1 MAARMLT
8 PPPPGAMHRPM
19 TELVRPLLGVLAVWR
34 ARRGWLIV
42 GALISLAS
50 LATGVALMGVSGG
63 LVAGL
68 VSGTAL
74 AAPTVLRVLGPARVV
89 LRYLERLAGHE
100 AVFRALADLRIWFF
114 RGLARSAAGGLGFR
128 RSGDVLARLVNDTEA
143 LDGLYLR
150 ILLPLAGAAA
160 LVVAL
165 PLCLLPLGGWAA
177 MGVGTLFAVAAFVLP
192 AQAARTTARAGQ
204 RLSLAAAALRV
215 AAVDAIAGL
224 REVRAFGAEGR
235 MLALVQAREA
245 ALLDAERDLSAR
257 GARAGAAA
265 FLCGQ
270 AAILLV
276 LAVVAL
282 DGVGNAP
289 AAIGGAFLVV
299 AGFEAIAG
307 LTVAGAGAGHA
318 SAAARRVLEAA
329 EAPPA
334 VPDPA
339 RPAALPTTAAL
350 RFERVRFR
358 WQEGRP
364 DVLDGLSLEI
374 PEGARVAILGP
385 SGAGKSTLAAL
396 ALKVAA
402 PRSGRVLLGGVD
414 IATLA
419 ADAVRSRIA
428 WLSQS
433 THLFDDTIRRNLAL
447 ARPHAEEAMLWAALE
462 AAQIAAF
469 VRALPDRLDTWLG
482 EAGAAVSGGQGR
494 RLALARAL
502 LSEAPILLL
511 DEPCA
516 GLDAA
521 TERDFMATLNEVAEG
536 RTVILIAHR
545 LSGVERLDRIWRLSG
560 GVAVPAAG

>member
-1 MAARMLT
+1 MAA
-8 PPPPGAMHRPM
+8 
-19 TELVRPLLGVLAVWR
+19 
-34 ARRGWLIV
+34 
-42 GALISLAS
+42 
-50 LATGVALMGVSGG
+50 GVALMAVSGA
-63 LVAGL
+63 LVAA
-68 VSGTAL
+68 AL
-74 AAPTVLRVLGPARVV
+74 GGALLGAPLLLRVLGPSRVV
-89 LRYLERLAGHE
+89 LRYLERLLTHDAT
-100 AVFRALADLRIWFF
+100 FRALADLRVWFF
-114 RGLARSAAGGLGFR
+114 RGLAARTAGGLGFLR
-128 RSGDVLARLVNDTEA
+128 AGDVLARLVNDVEA

-150 ILLPLAGAAA
+150 ILLPLAGAA
-160 LVVAL
+160 L
-165 PLCLLPLGGWAA
+165 LLPVLLVLIGRVEPVLAVVV
-177 MGVGTLFAVAAFVLP
+177 GVLFAAASLLLP
-192 AQAARTTARAGQ
+192 ALAARAAATAGGRLATTT
-204 RLSLAAAALRV
+204 AALR
-215 AAVDAIAGL
+215 IACLDTLTGL
-224 REVRAFGAEGR
+224 REVRSFGAEGR
-235 MLALVQAREA
+235 MLALVQAREG
-245 ALLDAERDLSAR
+245 ALLDAERDVSAR
-257 GARAGAAA
+257 GARAGATA
-265 FLCGQ
+265 FLCGE

-282 DGVGNAP
+282 LGAGDAP

-307 LTVAGAGAGHA
+307 LTLAGSGAGHA
-318 SAAARRVLEAA
+318 SAAALRVLAAA
-329 EAPPA
+329 EAAPA

-339 RPAALPTTAAL
+339 YPAALPIGGAL

-358 WQEGRP
+358 WQAERP
-364 DVLDGLSLEI
+364 DVLNGLSLEI
-374 PEGARVAILGP
+374 PQGARIAILGP

-396 ALKVAA
+396 LLKVAA
-402 PRSGRVLLGGVD
+402 PQAGRVLLGGVD

-433 THLFDDTIRRNLAL
+433 THLFDDTIRRNLLL
-447 ARPHAEEAMLWAALE
+447 ARPQAEEATLWAALD
-462 AAQIAAF
+462 AAQIGAF

-502 LSEAPILLL
+502 LSEAPILVL

-516 GLDAA
+516 GLDAD